1 VRWAVSVQIRAAD
14 LKPLFGNFE
23 IRADLFDERPELGTV
38 IHLCQMRDFVCRD
51 VIKNKRRRE
60 DEAP

>member
-1 VRWAVSVQIRAAD
+1 VRRAVSVQIRPAD
-14 LKPLFGNFE
+14 LKPLFGDFE
-23 IRADLFDERPELGTV
+23 IRADLFDEHPELGTV
-38 IHLCQMRDFVCRD
+38 IHLCQMRDFVRRD